1 MVHPGRGVEPDES
14 IRDAAARELREE
26 TGLAVKPEDLGEEVF
41 RDYAEFAFDG
51 KLLRQHNHFFTL
63 RTETF
68 EISTAGFDEM
78 ERHTHVSYR
87 GWSAEDLR
95 GTDETYF
102 PEELAEI
109 IGG

>member
-1 MVHPGRGVEPDES
+1 VEPGED

-26 TGLAVKPEDLGEEVF
+26 TGLVIEAAGLGEEVF
-41 RDYAEFAFDG
+41 RNYVDFVFDG

-63 RTETF
+63 RVEPF

-78 ERHTHVSYR
+78 EQRTHIAH
-87 GWSAEDLR
+87 GWWSAEALR

-102 PEELAEI
+102 PEELAEL